1 MEAIVKSNSISN
13 SMEKRMIVRI
23 LGYLGNAKKKNRFCV
38 NSYFFMDI
46 RTYESYK
53 LWVKGERELQ
63 YGELLTSLINRFERE
78 TVSR

>member
-23 LGYLGNAKKKNRFCV
+23 LGYLGNAKKNRFCV

-53 LWVKGERELQ
+53 LWVKEKENCNTGN
-63 YGELLTSLINRFERE
+63 Y
-78 TVSR
+78 

>member
-23 LGYLGNAKKKNRFCV
+23 LGYLGNAKKKSIRV

-53 LWVKGERELQ
+53 LWVKEKENCNTGN
-63 YGELLTSLINRFERE
+63 Y
-78 TVSR
+78 

>member
-1 MEAIVKSNSISN
+1 
-13 SMEKRMIVRI
+13 MIVRI

-53 LWVKGERELQ
+53 LWVKEKENCNTGN
-63 YGELLTSLINRFERE
+63 Y
-78 TVSR
+78 

>member
-13 SMEKRMIVRI
+13 STEKRMIVRI
-23 LGYLGNAKKKNRFCV
+23 LGYLGNAKKKSIRV

-53 LWVKGERELQ
+53 LWVKEKENCNTGN
-63 YGELLTSLINRFERE
+63 Y
-78 TVSR
+78 

>member
-23 LGYLGNAKKKNRFCV
+23 LGYLGNAKKKSIRV